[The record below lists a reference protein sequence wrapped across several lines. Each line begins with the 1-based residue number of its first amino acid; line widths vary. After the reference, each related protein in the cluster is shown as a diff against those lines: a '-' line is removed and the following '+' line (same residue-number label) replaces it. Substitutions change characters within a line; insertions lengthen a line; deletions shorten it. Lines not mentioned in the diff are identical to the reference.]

1 MGFVAGLLAGAL
13 SGLFGVGGGVILV
26 PSLGLLLGLDQQDAQ
41 GATLA
46 VLLLPV
52 GLPAVLAYL
61 KRVTIRW
68 WLVAAIAG
76 GFFLSVAPGAWV
88 ANALDG
94 RQLRAVFAIFVVGV
108 AIRMWQQ
115 AALPPDARP
124 RGQGRRSDWHGVWI
138 GALGGFLAGLLGVG
152 GAIIMIPPLVSVV
165 GLDQHEAQAT
175 TLAVMLPPIGLP
187 GVLAYA
193 HARHALPWGMLA
205 IVAAGFLAGAL
216 VGARLAVRTRTAVLA
231 RAFSGFLVVVAVL
244 LAWTTLR
251 G

>member
-52 GLPAVLAYL
+52 GLPAVLAYR

-115 AALPPDARP
+115 AAL
-124 RGQGRRSDWHGVWI
+124 QGRGSDWHGVWI

-152 GAIIMIPPLVSVV
+152 GAIIMIPLLVSVV

-231 RAFSGFLVVVAVL
+231 RAFSGFLVVVAIL

>member
-52 GLPAVLAYL
+52 GLPAVLAYR

-68 WLVAAIAG
+68 RLVAAIAG
-76 GFFLSVAPGAWV
+76 GFVLSVAPGAWV

-152 GAIIMIPPLVSVV
+152 GAIIIPLLASVV

-193 HARHALPWGMLA
+193 HARHALPWGILA
-205 IVAAGFLAGAL
+205 VVAAGFLAGAL

-231 RAFSGFLVVVAVL
+231 RAFSAFLVVVAGW

>member
-1 MGFVAGLLAGAL
+1 MGFFAGLLAGAL

-46 VLLLPV
+46 VLLLPI
-52 GLPAVLAYL
+52 GLPAVLAYR

-68 WLVAAIAG
+68 WLVAALAV
-76 GFFLSVAPGAWV
+76 GFFLAVAPGAWV

-94 RQLRAVFAIFVVGV
+94 QQLRAVFAVFVVGV
-108 AIRMWQQ
+108 AIRMWRQ
-115 AALPPDARP
+115 AGLPADADPGGRP
-124 RGQGRRSDWHGVWI
+124 VRSNWYGVWI

-152 GAIIMIPPLVSVV
+152 GAIIMIPFLVSVV

-205 IVAAGFLAGAL
+205 VVAAGFFVGAL

-231 RAFSGFLVVVAVL
+231 RAFSVFLVVVAAR

-251 G
+251 A